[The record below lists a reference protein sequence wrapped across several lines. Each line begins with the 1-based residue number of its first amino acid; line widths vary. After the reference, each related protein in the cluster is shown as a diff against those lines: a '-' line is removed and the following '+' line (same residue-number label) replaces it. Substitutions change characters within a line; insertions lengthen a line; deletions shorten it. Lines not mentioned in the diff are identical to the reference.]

1 MEFVTTQ
8 KGGKMLL
15 YEGFK
20 YTVNRNGKDNKVY
33 WRCHI
38 RKCPGR
44 AVSDGEQF
52 VSSTTH
58 DHDADGAFTAVE
70 KIKHTLRQKCMTQT
84 RDTVCKVYNT
94 ALEEIAELEPANRDA
109 VSTYMPTFNSF
120 GSSLYRARQRMYP
133 ALPTTRQTIQLEGKW
148 TETLNHERFLL
159 ADDGDADQR
168 IIIFATDQMLHRLTI
183 ASTLYMDGTFKA
195 CPKLFYQLFS
205 IHIFIEGVQFP
216 ALYAL
221 LPGKSR
227 DVYSRFFMLLLTK
240 LQDLQLVLQPT
251 RILTDFELA
260 LVQSVQLAF
269 PTSHIAGCYYH
280 YQQCIWR
287 WVSMKG
293 HTVLYRQHGD
303 FYNFIRETA
312 ALAFVPPEHVR
323 LAWGCLQMKFGP
335 LCTNCPPALDFSNY
349 FKQTWM
355 TGSFP
360 IAMWNHHTTT
370 EERTNNHLEGWH
382 YRFNTLAGKPH
393 PNIYQLIHLLQRED
407 GVTEIKVNQL
417 QNGGLPPPRRKKHV
431 VSSVTCTIML

>member
-1 MEFVTTQ
+1 MHDSNPRYGLQGLPHSPRRDSWIGTSRQEMQSALICLHSTHSVPVFTEPDNACI
-8 KGGKMLL
+8 LL
-15 YEGFK
+15 Y
-20 YTVNRNGKDNKVY
+20 
-33 WRCHI
+33 
-38 RKCPGR
+38 
-44 AVSDGEQF
+44 
-52 VSSTTH
+52 
-58 DHDADGAFTAVE
+58 
-70 KIKHTLRQKCMTQT
+70 QT
-84 RDTVCKVYNT
+84 NH
-94 ALEEIAELEPANRDA
+94 
-109 VSTYMPTFNSF
+109 
-120 GSSLYRARQRMYP
+120 
-133 ALPTTRQTIQLEGKW
+133 TTRGQMDRNAQPWAILTSW
-148 TETLNHERFLL
+148 CWP
-159 ADDGDADQR
+159 A
-168 IIIFATDQMLHRLTI
+168 IIIFATDQTLHRLT
-183 ASTLYMDGTFKA
+183 ASTIYMDGTFKA

-260 LVQSVQLAF
+260 QVQSVQLAF

-293 HTVLYRQHGD
+293 H
-303 FYNFIRETA
+303 TA

-349 FKQTWM
+349 MYFKQTWM

-360 IAMWNHHTTT
+360 ISMWNHHTTT

-407 GVTEIKVNQL
+407 GVT
-417 QNGGLPPPRRKKHV
+417 
-431 VSSVTCTIML
+431 